1 MSLWIPITIAAAG
14 FQTVRFML
22 QKSLSSVKLSAA
34 GATFARFV
42 YSLPLALLG
51 LVVAI
56 QVTGLSLPDLS
67 ARFWVFAIIG
77 GTSQILATICV
88 VALFKQRN
96 FAVGIT
102 FKKTEVIQT
111 AIVGFVVLGDQ
122 VSTGAL
128 GAIVVGLLA
137 VLLLSKTPGGDGA
150 WWQHLTNRASRLGL
164 GSGVLFAFSS
174 VSYRGASL
182 ELGDIDAWFRALVTL
197 AAVVTFQFVSM
208 GIWLLWRDRAELRA
222 VWNTRRTGVFVGLT
236 SLCGSFCWFFAF
248 TLQNAAY
255 VKALG
260 QVELL
265 LSLLASTLFLTSDI
279 FSYKSLILLCLGCQ
293 KALHGLFSPAIVS
306 EC

>member
-1 MSLWIPITIAAAG
+1 MSLWIPVTIAAAT

-34 GATFARFV
+34 GATFARFA

-51 LVVAI
+51 LFIALR
-56 QVTGLSLPDLS
+56 VTGFEMPALT
-67 ARFWVFAIIG
+67 ARFWVFAVIG

-111 AIVGFVVLGDQ
+111 AIVGFLVLGDQ

-128 GAIVVGLLA
+128 LAILLGLMA

-150 WWQHLTNRASRLGL
+150 WWHHLTNKASRLGL

-174 VSYRGASL
+174 VTYRGASL
-182 ELGDIDAWFRALVTL
+182 ELGEIDAWFRALVTL
-197 AAVVTFQFVSM
+197 AVVVSFQFLSM
-208 GIWLLWRDRAELRA
+208 GLWLLWRDRAELRA
-222 VWNTRRTGVFVGLT
+222 VWETRRTGVFVGLT
-236 SLCGSFCWFFAF
+236 SLSGSFCWFFAF

-260 QVELL
+260 QVELI
-265 LSLLASTLFLTSDI
+265 LSLFASILFFRETITRREVAGMALLGLSILALVLTI
-279 FSYKSLILLCLGCQ
+279 
-293 KALHGLFSPAIVS
+293 
-306 EC
+306 

>member
-1 MSLWIPITIAAAG
+1 MSLWIPVTIAAAS

-34 GATFARFV
+34 GATFARFA
-42 YSLPLALLG
+42 YSMPLAAAGLL
-51 LVVAI
+51 VAL
-56 QVTGLSLPDLS
+56 QVTGASLPTLS
-67 ARFWVFAIIG
+67 PLFWLYAVIG
-77 GTSQILATICV
+77 GTAQILATICV

-111 AIVGFVVLGDQ
+111 AIVGFLVLGDR
-122 VSTGAL
+122 VSAGAL
-128 GAIVVGLLA
+128 VAILLGLAA

-150 WWQHLTNRASRLGL
+150 WWRHLTNRASQLGL
-164 GSGVLFAFSS
+164 GSGVLFAFSA

-182 ELGDIDAWFRALVTL
+182 QLGEVDAWFRALVTL
-197 AAVVTFQFVSM
+197 AAVVTFQFLSM
-208 GIWLLWRDRAELRA
+208 GLWLLCRDRSELIA
-222 VWNTRRTGVFVGLT
+222 VWQTRSTGIFVGLT
-236 SLCGSFCWFFAF
+236 SLGGSFCWFWAF

-265 LSLLASTLFLTSDI
+265 LSLMASTLFFRETITRREIAGMTLLGLS
-279 FSYKSLILLCLGCQ
+279 IL
-293 KALHGLFSPAIVS
+293 ALVLAI
-306 EC
+306 

>member
-1 MSLWIPITIAAAG
+1 MSLWIPITIAAAS

-34 GATFARFV
+34 GATFARFA
-42 YSLPLALLG
+42 YSLPLALVG
-51 LVVAI
+51 LVVAL
-56 QVTGLSLPDLS
+56 QVTGLSLPELS
-67 ARFWVFAIIG
+67 ARFWVFAVIG

-265 LSLLASTLFLTSDI
+265 LSLLASTLFFRETITRREIAGMLLLGAS
-279 FSYKSLILLCLGCQ
+279 IL
-293 KALHGLFSPAIVS
+293 ALVLAI
-306 EC
+306 

>member
-1 MSLWIPITIAAAG
+1 MSLWIPVTIAAAA

-34 GATFARFV
+34 GATFARFA

-51 LVVAI
+51 LFIAL
-56 QVTGLSLPDLS
+56 QVTGFDVPSLSIE
-67 ARFWVFAIIG
+67 FWVFAVIG

-111 AIVGFVVLGDQ
+111 AIVGFLILGDQ
-122 VSTGAL
+122 ISTGAL
-128 GAIVVGLLA
+128 GAILLGLMA
-137 VLLLSKTPGGDGA
+137 VLLLSKTPGGSGV
-150 WWQHLTNRASRLGL
+150 WWRHLSNRASRLGL

-182 ELGDIDAWFRALVTL
+182 ELGDMDAWFRALVTL
-197 AAVVTFQFVSM
+197 AAVVTFQFLSM
-208 GIWLLWRDRAELRA
+208 ALWLLWRDRAELRA
-222 VWNTRRTGVFVGLT
+222 VWDTRQTGVFVGLT

-248 TLQNAAY
+248 SMQNAAY

-260 QVELL
+260 QVELI
-265 LSLLASTLFLTSDI
+265 LSLFASLLFFRESITRREIAGMTLLGLSILALVL
-279 FSYKSLILLCLGCQ
+279 
-293 KALHGLFSPAIVS
+293 AI
-306 EC
+306 

>member
-34 GATFARFV
+34 GATFARFA
-42 YSLPLALLG
+42 YSLPLAVVG

-137 VLLLSKTPGGDGA
+137 VLLLSKTPEGDGA

-197 AAVVTFQFVSM
+197 TAVVTFQFVSM

-265 LSLLASTLFLTSDI
+265 LSLLASTLFFREVITRREIAGMLLLGAS
-279 FSYKSLILLCLGCQ
+279 IL
-293 KALHGLFSPAIVS
+293 ALVLSI
-306 EC
+306 